1 MVKYATI
8 RKRSYK
14 KRRTIRKLK
23 TTLRRKI
30 QRGGNPAISTL
41 IFIFLA
47 VFSNSPVVKAFI
59 KILEIFT
66 GEKISAYGGGSSK
79 NFKQSGG
86 GRLSYALGE
95 FYNEIQN
102 DTTIPDDKKKEI
114 ASCVDKLKADD
125 TLVSLPTGAPQVLP
139 IVDADSSKLQSV
151 NINVLKPYIEG
162 KIDALKSFILSKAEI
177 MKDPNK
183 KECMKKIFNFG
194 FELMKT
200 KFMSLGLNDLMKAKT
215 AQVKAELAARGSAMF
230 QKFSI
235 GKDEMSAALQQNQQ
249 AAAAAAAAKE
259 KTEAAA
265 TAFKNMGTTA
275 LGKLGSLGNYG
286 WGK

>member
-41 IFIFLA
+41 IFILLA
-47 VFSNSPVVKAFI
+47 VFSNTPVVKAFI

-86 GRLSYALGE
+86 GELGNALGE
-95 FYNEIQN
+95 FYKAIQIEP
-102 DTTIPDDKKKEI
+102 TIPDDKKQEI
-114 ASCVDKLKADD
+114 ARCIDTLKAGNIAD
-125 TLVSLPTGAPQVLP
+125 SLPTGAPQDVP
-139 IVDADSSKLQSV
+139 IVDADSSKLQSFD
-151 NINVLKPYIEG
+151 INVLQTYIKG
-162 KIDALKSFILSKAEI
+162 KIDALNRFILSKADI

-200 KFMSLGLNDLMKAKT
+200 KLMSLGIDDLMKAKA
-215 AQVKAELAARGSAMF
+215 AQFKAELAAKGSPIF
-230 QKFSI
+230 QNFSF
-235 GKDEMSAALQQNQQ
+235 GKDNKSAALQQNPQV
-249 AAAAAAAAKE
+249 AAAVTDAKE
-259 KTEAAA
+259 KGAAA
-265 TAFKNMGTTA
+265 FSKIGRFF
-275 LGKLGSLGNYG
+275 GR
-286 WGK
+286 

>member
-41 IFIFLA
+41 IFILLA

-86 GRLSYALGE
+86 GDLSDALGK
-95 FYNEIQN
+95 FYEAIK
-102 DTTIPDDKKKEI
+102 TERTIPDDKKEEI
-114 ASCVDKLKADD
+114 ARCVATLNADNIE
-125 TLVSLPTGAPQVLP
+125 VPTGAAQGAPL
-139 IVDADSSKLQSV
+139 VDVDSSKLQSV
-151 NINVLKPYIEG
+151 VDINVLKTYFNG
-162 KIDALKSFILSKAEI
+162 KIDALKSFILNKAEF
-177 MKDPNK
+177 MKDQK
-183 KECMKKIFNFG
+183 KRECMKNIFNVG

-200 KFMSLGLNDLMKAKT
+200 NLMSLGIDDLMKAKA
-215 AQVKAELAARGSAMF
+215 AQVTAELAARGSKLF
-230 QKFSI
+230 QNFSV
-235 GKDEMSAALQQNQQ
+235 GKDKMGAALQQNPQ
-249 AAAAAAAAKE
+249 AAAAVAAAKE
-259 KTEAAA
+259 KGIAA
-265 TAFKNMGTTA
+265 
-275 LGKLGSLGNYG
+275 LSKLRIP
-286 WGK
+286 W

>member
-41 IFIFLA
+41 IFILLA

-66 GEKISAYGGGSSK
+66 GEKISPYGGGSSK

-86 GRLSYALGE
+86 GRLSDALGE
-95 FYNEIQN
+95 FYKAIQN
-102 DTTIPDDKKKEI
+102 EPTIPDDKKKEI

-125 TLVSLPTGAPQVLP
+125 TLVSLPTGAPQDLP

-151 NINVLKPYIEG
+151 DINVLKTYFNG

-200 KFMSLGLNDLMKAKT
+200 KLMSLGIDDLMKAKT
-215 AQVKAELAARGSAMF
+215 AQVKAEIAARGSDMF
-230 QKFSI
+230 QKFSV
-235 GKDEMSAALQQNQQ
+235 GKDKIGNALLQNPQ
-249 AAAAAAAAKE
+249 AATAAAAAKGL
-259 KTEAAA
+259 
-265 TAFKNMGTTA
+265 F
-275 LGKLGSLGNYG
+275 GSFD
-286 WGK
+286 WRK

>member
-1 MVKYATI
+1 MLKYAKI

-41 IFIFLA
+41 IFILLA

-86 GRLSYALGE
+86 GKLSEALDE
-95 FYNEIQN
+95 FYKA
-102 DTTIPDDKKKEI
+102 IPDDKKQEI
-114 ASCVDKLKADD
+114 ANCVAILK
-125 TLVSLPTGAPQVLP
+125 TGNIEVPTGAPQDLP

-151 NINVLKPYIEG
+151 DINVLKTYVNG

-183 KECMKKIFNFG
+183 KECMKKIFNVG
-194 FELMKT
+194 FDLMKT
-200 KFMSLGLNDLMKAKT
+200 KLMSLGLTELMEAQVKAKA
-215 AQVKAELAARGSAMF
+215 AQVKAELEASGS
-230 QKFSI
+230 
-235 GKDEMSAALQQNQQ
+235 EM
-249 AAAAAAAAKE
+249 
-259 KTEAAA
+259 
-265 TAFKNMGTTA
+265 FKNFSVGSKI
-275 LGKLGSLGNYG
+275 GSVGSKIGSLGSSLLGTN
-286 WGK
+286 KSSF

>member
-41 IFIFLA
+41 IFILLA

-86 GRLSYALGE
+86 GELSDALGE
-95 FYNEIQN
+95 FYKAIQN
-102 DTTIPDDKKKEI
+102 EPTIPDDKKQEI
-114 ASCVDKLKADD
+114 ASCVATLKADD
-125 TLVSLPTGAPQVLP
+125 TLVSLPTGAPQDLP

-151 NINVLKPYIEG
+151 DINVLKTYFNG
-162 KIDALKSFILSKAEI
+162 KIDALKSFILRRADI
-177 MKDPNK
+177 MKDQNK
-183 KECMKKIFNFG
+183 KECMKKIFNVG
-194 FELMKT
+194 FELHRPKRKMRQTFYK
-200 KFMSLGLNDLMKAKT
+200 KIKNSSVNLFGD
-215 AQVKAELAARGSAMF
+215 VKALL
-230 QKFSI
+230 KSI
-235 GKDEMSAALQQNQQ
+235 ILFDDYNQIR
-249 AAAAAAAAKE
+249 
-259 KTEAAA
+259 
-265 TAFKNMGTTA
+265 
-275 LGKLGSLGNYG
+275 L
-286 WGK
+286 